1 MMNRFKSFKEW
12 LEEAEMDPKAA
23 LQVFGLADF
32 PKSIGELKTLYKKLA
47 LNNHPDRGGSLETMK
62 DINLA
67 NEVLKRNI
75 GRSIGAF
82 CSNTA
87 SSRTRSSQSA
97 KMSASSRKRASVK
110 ARKKDFE
117 TVFSKASEVIVSGKW
132 RFIKFKVD
140 ENGCPCY
147 LAVERFSVDGESGWT
162 FAGFARS
169 ENAGRKTTMKLYGSS
184 LLIISSIVLPDTKDC
199 VAFFANLI
207 NVACSV
213 QNEKEI
219 AAYANKHGVKLLE
232 PR

>member
-1 MMNRFKSFKEW
+1 MNRFKSFKEW
-12 LEEAEMDPKAA
+12 LEEAEMDPKSA

-32 PKSIGELKTLYKKLA
+32 PKSMGELKSLYKKLA

-75 GRSIGAF
+75 GRSIGSF
-82 CSNTA
+82 CSKTA
-87 SSRTRSSQSA
+87 SSRTRSAKGA
-97 KMSASSRKRASVK
+97 KMSASGRKPSVK

-117 TVFSKASEVIVSGKW
+117 AVFSKASEVISSGKW

-140 ENGCPCY
+140 GNGCPCY

-199 VAFFANLI
+199 VTFFANLI
-207 NVACSV
+207 DVARSV
-213 QNEKEI
+213 QNEREI

>member
-12 LEEAEMDPKAA
+12 LEEAEMDPKIA

-32 PKSIGELKTLYKKLA
+32 PKSMGELKSLYKKLA

-75 GRSIGAF
+75 GRSIGSF
-82 CSNTA
+82 CSKTA
-87 SSRTRSSQSA
+87 SSRTRSA
-97 KMSASSRKRASVK
+97 KMSTSNRKTAAVK
-110 ARKKDFE
+110 AKKKDFE

-140 ENGCPCY
+140 GNGCPCY

-169 ENAGRKTTMKLYGSS
+169 ENAGRKTAMKLYGSS

-207 NVACSV
+207 DVARSV
-213 QNEKEI
+213 QNEREI

>member
-1 MMNRFKSFKEW
+1 MMDRFKSFKEW
-12 LEEAEMDPKAA
+12 LEEAEMDPKSA

-32 PKSIGELKTLYKKLA
+32 PKSMVELKSLYKKLA
-47 LNNHPDRGGSLETMK
+47 MNNHPDRGGSLEMMK

-75 GRSIGAF
+75 GRSIGSF
-82 CSNTA
+82 CSKTA
-87 SSRTRSSQSA
+87 SSRTRSAKSA
-97 KMSASSRKRASVK
+97 KMSASGRKPSVK

-140 ENGCPCY
+140 GNGCPCY

-199 VAFFANLI
+199 VTFFANLI
-207 NVACSV
+207 DVARSV
-213 QNEKEI
+213 QNEREI